1 MRWKKWNWTIA
12 VRVDT
17 ITEQKFLLS
26 ERESLIQLKSQK
38 LTDFKTQTIKLIELQ
53 RKLRKIQEKIEKSEE
68 YLEEV
73 ETKNR
78 ITYLQRM
85 VRDATRP
92 IRDEIE
98 ETIRIKDVIKEE
110 LLLLQNQIGLNSDK
124 TKLIRGI
131 EIDQSK
137 SLNTIHV

>member
-1 MRWKKWNWTIA
+1 
-12 VRVDT
+12 
-17 ITEQKFLLS
+17 
-26 ERESLIQLKSQK
+26 
-38 LTDFKTQTIKLIELQ
+38 
-53 RKLRKIQEKIEKSEE
+53 
-68 YLEEV
+68 
-73 ETKNR
+73 
-78 ITYLQRM
+78 M